1 MQQITSRRG
10 KGAGRQKDM
19 GLFAKMFGTRS
30 EREVKKLTA
39 TVDKVMALEAP
50 YKKLS
55 DDELRAKTQE
65 FKTRLAGGETLDDL
79 LPEAFATIREAAS
92 RVLGM
97 RPYRVQVVGGIVL
110 HQGRIAEMKT
120 GEGKTLVAIL
130 PAYLNAL
137 TGEGVHIVTVND
149 YLAKRDSE
157 WMGKVYRF
165 LGLSVGL
172 IVHDL
177 SPAERRAAYAA
188 DITYGTNNELGFDYL
203 RDNMAIYKEEMVQRG
218 HAFAIVDE
226 VDSILIDEARTPL
239 IISGKGEESSKLY
252 EMADY
257 FVARLKKQVFSTTDD
272 KELQDQYDCDYVVD
286 EKDRTVSLTQAGI
299 KKAEEFFGVENLAD
313 AENATLSHHIN
324 QAMKARG
331 LMKKDIDYVVKD
343 GQVIIVDEFTG
354 RLMYGRRYNEGLHQA
369 IEAKEGVSVASENKT
384 LATIT
389 FQNFFRLYGK
399 LSGMTGTALTEE
411 EEFGGIYNLDV
422 VEIPTNK
429 PVIRI
434 DNPDIVY
441 KTEAGKFRAV
451 IAKIKQCHAKGQPVL
466 VGTISIEKSELL
478 SQLLKREG
486 IPHNVLNAKHHE
498 KEAEIVAQAGHLG
511 AVTIATNMAGRGTD
525 IMLGGNAEFM
535 AKSDLKKQGLSDELI
550 AESNS
555 FAETQDPEILAAR
568 AAYKDAY
575 AKYKVEVDKQAEL
588 VRKAGGLFIIGTE
601 RHESR
606 RIDNQLRGRS
616 GRQGDPGETQFYLSL
631 QDDVMRLFGSERVM
645 HMMETLGIDED
656 TPIDAKILSG
666 AIENA
671 QKTVESRNYQ
681 ARKSVLEYDDVMNT
695 QRKIIYEQRRQVL
708 DGEDLQKSIASMM
721 QYYVESYVTSAF
733 AGQPHL
739 EDRQAFFSLMS
750 HFENICFAKGA
761 WIATDEELSSM
772 DAAQMTQKIL
782 SMLRASYAKKEA
794 QYGAPV
800 MRELERVMTLRVV
813 DEYWMD
819 HIDAMDDLRQ
829 GIRLRAYAQTDP
841 VIEYKREGF
850 EMFEAMTNAIKEEIV
865 RRVFLVRLRTNE
877 EVKRERVAKITGEGG
892 GGDKIVK
899 RQPIVKKIKVGPN
912 DPCPC
917 GSGKKYKK
925 CCRDKDLA
933 AEQGKQA

>member
-1 MQQITSRRG
+1 
-10 KGAGRQKDM
+10 M
-19 GLFAKMFGTRS
+19 GLFTKMFGTRS

-39 TVDKVMALEAP
+39 TVDKVMALEEP

-55 DDELRAKTQE
+55 DDELRAKTQA
-65 FKTRLAGGETLDDL
+65 FKTRLAGGETLDEL

-286 EKDRTVSLTQAGI
+286 EKDRTVSLTQTGI

-411 EEFGGIYNLDV
+411 EEFAGIYNLDV

-451 IAKIKQCHAKGQPVL
+451 IAKIRECHAKGQPVL

-568 AAYKDAY
+568 AAYKEAY

-606 RIDNQLRGRS
+606 RIDNQLRGRA

-750 HFENICFAKGA
+750 HFENICFPKGA

-772 DAAQMTQKIL
+772 DAAQMTKKIL

-877 EVKRERVAKITGEGG
+877 EVRRERVAKITGEGG
-892 GGDKIVK
+892 GDKTVK
-899 RQPIVKKIKVGPN
+899 RQPVVKKIKVGPN

-933 AEQGKQA
+933 AEQGKQV